1 MLNTIRVPVIGN
13 PKSDDSLQSLIA
25 IFLLFLKQK
34 TIKIQFNKYILK
46 FCCVLML
53 EMKSYVSCLHR
64 IKCFTLSDKKKKKNP
79 LELISEQITSPN
91 IRQDVIY
98 DPAE

>member
-13 PKSDDSLQSLIA
+13 SKSDDSLQSLIA

-64 IKCFTLSDKKKKKNP
+64 IKCFTLSDKKKKPTRTNLRTENVSKYKTGCD
-79 LELISEQITSPN
+79 L
-91 IRQDVIY
+91 
-98 DPAE
+98 

>member
-13 PKSDDSLQSLIA
+13 SKSDDSLQSLIA

-64 IKCFTLSDKKKKKNP
+64 IKCFTLSDKKKK
-79 LELISEQITSPN
+79 LELISEQKTSPN